1 MNRFMKYAAAAL
13 AAATAVS
20 TLGGCEQLEQK
31 TPEDTVAV
39 TFGDTNIM
47 LDEVTYMIRSMEYTY
62 ESYFGSNICSND
74 MGDGS
79 GMTVGDYIKQMSLS
93 QLRQTLV
100 LNEYAEQNGIEL
112 SDAQKA
118 KVDDAIEKLKEEG
131 EDYLNAVGATD
142 ELIEKTYTENAI
154 ANLVYMDLV
163 ADVDTTVGDDEF
175 LRKKIAYVKLTPS
188 ELTETTAA
196 EEGTTVTETE
206 SGSEEEASSE
216 AGSSEE
222 TSEAGSEEASSE
234 NASDEAASSEVASD
248 EADSTEEASTE
259 KETET
264 STEVA
269 TETETETE
277 SASDTEVVTEVATEA
292 ESESES
298 NTESDTESDTEVSN
312 GSEESTEA
320 ETLSE
325 EEQERQDAMNDAAD
339 KILKEFE
346 DGSDAADFIS
356 DYQNDSHFT
365 ATNSEISISE
375 EGTAVYNAAAWA
387 LSTDECTIYN
397 SDDGSIY
404 IIRCLD
410 DNDEEAR
417 QSAIDSEI
425 ESRKTALFEEK
436 YSEIQDASSKFK
448 VDQDV
453 IDTIRFTTPVY
464 VAPTEEDTTE
474 ETTENA
480 SEEASSE
487 DASSEEASS
496 ESESESSS
504 EEVTEESAEKNT
516 ESESESEKEST
527 SEAETK

>member
-1 MNRFMKYAAAAL
+1 MNRIMKYAAAAL
-13 AAATAVS
+13 VAATAVS
-20 TLGGCEQLEQK
+20 TLGGCEQLEK
-31 TPEDTVAV
+31 KAPEDTVAV
-39 TFGDTNIM
+39 SFGDTNIM

-62 ESYFGSNICSND
+62 ESYFGSNICGND

-100 LNEYAEQNGIEL
+100 LNEYAKKNGIEL
-112 SDAQKA
+112 SDDQKA
-118 KVDDAIEKLKEEG
+118 KVDEAIEKLQTES
-131 EDYLNAVGATD
+131 EDYLEAVGATD

-196 EEGTTVTETE
+196 DEATTEVSSDEDSSEEASSIENTEAESESASKDVTTST
-206 SGSEEEASSE
+206 EEASSE
-216 AGSSEE
+216 KAS
-222 TSEAGSEEASSE
+222 TEAVSTEEASSE
-234 NASDEAASSEVASD
+234 NVSELSS
-248 EADSTEEASTE
+248 EASTE
-259 KETET
+259 D
-264 STEVA
+264 STEV
-269 TETETETE
+269 
-277 SASDTEVVTEVATEA
+277 
-292 ESESES
+292 
-298 NTESDTESDTEVSN
+298 
-312 GSEESTEA
+312 

-346 DGSDAADFIS
+346 EGNDAADFIS

-375 EGTAVYNAAAWA
+375 DGTAVYNAAAWA
-387 LSTDECTIYN
+387 LATDECTVYR

-425 ESRKTALFEEK
+425 ESRKTALFSEK
-436 YSEIQDASSKFK
+436 YAEIQEESSKFK
-448 VDQDV
+448 VDEDV

-464 VAPTEEDTTE
+464 VAPSEE
-474 ETTENA
+474 ETSESETNGEETSESETGGEKTSENET
-480 SEEASSE
+480 SEEESVKAENSSESDESEEAVSEASSE
-487 DASSEEASS
+487 
-496 ESESESSS
+496 
-504 EEVTEESAEKNT
+504 EESK
-516 ESESESEKEST
+516 
-527 SEAETK
+527 

>member
-1 MNRFMKYAAAAL
+1 MNRIMKYAAAAL

-20 TLGGCEQLEQK
+20 TLGGCEQLEK
-31 TPEDTVAV
+31 KAPEDTVAV
-39 TFGDTNIM
+39 SFGDTNIM

-62 ESYFGSNICSND
+62 ESYFGSNICGND

-100 LNEYAEQNGIEL
+100 LNEYAKKNGIEL
-112 SDAQKA
+112 SDDQKA
-118 KVDDAIEKLKEEG
+118 KVDEAIEKLQTES
-131 EDYLNAVGATD
+131 EDYLDAVGATD

-196 EEGTTVTETE
+196 NEATTEVSSDEDSSEEASSIENTEAESESASKDVTTST
-206 SGSEEEASSE
+206 EEASSE
-216 AGSSEE
+216 KAS
-222 TSEAGSEEASSE
+222 TEEASSE
-234 NASDEAASSEVASD
+234 NVSEFSS
-248 EADSTEEASTE
+248 EASTE
-259 KETET
+259 
-264 STEVA
+264 
-269 TETETETE
+269 
-277 SASDTEVVTEVATEA
+277 D
-292 ESESES
+292 
-298 NTESDTESDTEVSN
+298 
-312 GSEESTEA
+312 STEA

-346 DGSDAADFIS
+346 EGNDAADFIS

-375 EGTAVYNAAAWA
+375 DGTAVYNAAAWA
-387 LSTDECTIYN
+387 LATDECTVYR

-425 ESRKTALFEEK
+425 ESRKTALFSEK
-436 YSEIQDASSKFK
+436 YAEIQDDSSKFK
-448 VDQDV
+448 VDEDV

-464 VAPTEEDTTE
+464 VAPSEE
-474 ETTENA
+474 ET
-480 SEEASSE
+480 SESETGEKESTKEEKSSESDESEEAVSEASSE
-487 DASSEEASS
+487 
-496 ESESESSS
+496 
-504 EEVTEESAEKNT
+504 EESK
-516 ESESESEKEST
+516 
-527 SEAETK
+527 

>member
-1 MNRFMKYAAAAL
+1 MNRIMKYAAAAL

-20 TLGGCEQLEQK
+20 TLGGCEQLEK
-31 TPEDTVAV
+31 KAPEDTVAV
-39 TFGDTNIM
+39 SFGDTNIM
-47 LDEVTYMIRSMEYTY
+47 LDEITYMIRSMEYTY
-62 ESYFGSNICSND
+62 ESYFGSNICGND

-100 LNEYAEQNGIEL
+100 LNEYAKKNGIEL
-112 SDAQKA
+112 SDDQKA
-118 KVDDAIEKLKEEG
+118 KVDEAIEKLQTES
-131 EDYLNAVGATD
+131 EDYLEAVGATD

-196 EEGTTVTETE
+196 DEATTEVSSDEDSSEG
-206 SGSEEEASSE
+206 ASSIENTE
-216 AGSSEE
+216 AESESASKDVT
-222 TSEAGSEEASSE
+222 TSTEEASSE
-234 NASDEAASSEVASD
+234 NASTDAV
-248 EADSTEEASTE
+248 STEEASSE
-259 KETET
+259 NVSELSSEA
-264 STEVA
+264 STE
-269 TETETETE
+269 
-277 SASDTEVVTEVATEA
+277 D
-292 ESESES
+292 
-298 NTESDTESDTEVSN
+298 
-312 GSEESTEA
+312 STEA

-346 DGSDAADFIS
+346 EGNDAADFIS

-375 EGTAVYNAAAWA
+375 DGTAVYNAAAWA
-387 LSTDECTIYN
+387 LATDECTVYR

-425 ESRKTALFEEK
+425 ESRKTALFSEK
-436 YSEIQDASSKFK
+436 YAEIQDDSSKFK
-448 VDQDV
+448 VDEDV

-464 VAPTEEDTTE
+464 VAPSEE
-474 ETTENA
+474 ET
-480 SEEASSE
+480 SESETSGEETSESETGEEESTKEEKSSESDESEEAVSEASSE
-487 DASSEEASS
+487 
-496 ESESESSS
+496 
-504 EEVTEESAEKNT
+504 EESK
-516 ESESESEKEST
+516 
-527 SEAETK
+527 

>member
-1 MNRFMKYAAAAL
+1 MNRIMKYAAAAL

-20 TLGGCEQLEQK
+20 TLGGCEQLEK
-31 TPEDTVAV
+31 KAPEDTVAV
-39 TFGDTNIM
+39 SFGDTNIM

-62 ESYFGSNICSND
+62 ESYFGSNICGND

-100 LNEYAEQNGIEL
+100 LNEYAKKNGIEL
-112 SDAQKA
+112 SDDQKA
-118 KVDDAIEKLKEEG
+118 KVDEAIEKLQTES
-131 EDYLNAVGATD
+131 EDYLDAVGATD

-175 LRKKIAYVKLTPS
+175 LRKKFAYVKLTPS

-196 EEGTTVTETE
+196 NEATTEVSSDEDSSEEASSIENTEAESESASKDVTTST
-206 SGSEEEASSE
+206 EEASSE
-216 AGSSEE
+216 KAS
-222 TSEAGSEEASSE
+222 TEAVSTEEASSE
-234 NASDEAASSEVASD
+234 NVSELSS
-248 EADSTEEASTE
+248 EASTE
-259 KETET
+259 D
-264 STEVA
+264 STEV
-269 TETETETE
+269 
-277 SASDTEVVTEVATEA
+277 
-292 ESESES
+292 
-298 NTESDTESDTEVSN
+298 
-312 GSEESTEA
+312 

-346 DGSDAADFIS
+346 EGNDAADFIS

-375 EGTAVYNAAAWA
+375 DGTAVYNASAWA
-387 LSTDECTIYN
+387 LATDECTVYR

-425 ESRKTALFEEK
+425 ESRKTALFSEK
-436 YSEIQDASSKFK
+436 YAEIQDDSSKFK
-448 VDQDV
+448 VDEDV

-464 VAPTEEDTTE
+464 VAPSEE
-474 ETTENA
+474 ET
-480 SEEASSE
+480 SESETSGEETSESETGEKESTKEEKSSESDESEEVVSEASSE
-487 DASSEEASS
+487 
-496 ESESESSS
+496 
-504 EEVTEESAEKNT
+504 EESK
-516 ESESESEKEST
+516 
-527 SEAETK
+527 

>member
-1 MNRFMKYAAAAL
+1 MNRIMKYAAAAL
-13 AAATAVS
+13 VAATAVS
-20 TLGGCEQLEQK
+20 TLGGCEQLEK
-31 TPEDTVAV
+31 KAPEDTVAV
-39 TFGDTNIM
+39 SFGDTNIM

-62 ESYFGSNICSND
+62 ESYFGSNICGND

-100 LNEYAEQNGIEL
+100 LNEYAKKNGIEL
-112 SDAQKA
+112 SDDQKA
-118 KVDDAIEKLKEEG
+118 KVDEAIEKLQTES
-131 EDYLNAVGATD
+131 EDYLDAVGATD

-196 EEGTTVTETE
+196 EEATTEVSSDEDSSEEASSIENTEVESESVSKDVTT
-206 SGSEEEASSE
+206 STEEASSE
-216 AGSSEE
+216 KAS
-222 TSEAGSEEASSE
+222 TEEASSE
-234 NASDEAASSEVASD
+234 NVSELSS
-248 EADSTEEASTE
+248 EASTE
-259 KETET
+259 
-264 STEVA
+264 
-269 TETETETE
+269 
-277 SASDTEVVTEVATEA
+277 D
-292 ESESES
+292 
-298 NTESDTESDTEVSN
+298 
-312 GSEESTEA
+312 STEA

-346 DGSDAADFIS
+346 EGNDAADFIS

-375 EGTAVYNAAAWA
+375 DGTAVYNAAAWA
-387 LSTDECTIYN
+387 LATDECTVYR

-425 ESRKTALFEEK
+425 ESRKTALFSEK
-436 YSEIQDASSKFK
+436 YAEIQDDSSKFK
-448 VDQDV
+448 VDEDV

-464 VAPTEEDTTE
+464 VAPSEE
-474 ETTENA
+474 ET
-480 SEEASSE
+480 SESETSGEETSESETGEKESTKEEKSSESDESEEVVSEASSE
-487 DASSEEASS
+487 
-496 ESESESSS
+496 
-504 EEVTEESAEKNT
+504 EESK
-516 ESESESEKEST
+516 
-527 SEAETK
+527 

>member
-1 MNRFMKYAAAAL
+1 MNRIMKYAAAAL
-13 AAATAVS
+13 VAATAVS
-20 TLGGCEQLEQK
+20 TLGGCEQLEK
-31 TPEDTVAV
+31 KAPEDTVAV
-39 TFGDTNIM
+39 SFGDTNIM

-62 ESYFGSNICSND
+62 ESYFGSNICGND

-100 LNEYAEQNGIEL
+100 LNEYAKKNGIEL
-112 SDAQKA
+112 SDDQKA
-118 KVDDAIEKLKEEG
+118 KVDEAIEKLQTES
-131 EDYLNAVGATD
+131 EDYLDAVGATD

-196 EEGTTVTETE
+196 DEATTEVSSDEDSSEEASSIENTEAESESASKDVTTST
-206 SGSEEEASSE
+206 EEASSE
-216 AGSSEE
+216 KAS
-222 TSEAGSEEASSE
+222 TEAVSTEEASSE
-234 NASDEAASSEVASD
+234 NVSELSS
-248 EADSTEEASTE
+248 EASTE
-259 KETET
+259 
-264 STEVA
+264 
-269 TETETETE
+269 
-277 SASDTEVVTEVATEA
+277 D
-292 ESESES
+292 
-298 NTESDTESDTEVSN
+298 
-312 GSEESTEA
+312 STEA

-325 EEQERQDAMNDAAD
+325 EEQERQDAMNDVAD

-346 DGSDAADFIS
+346 EGNDAADFIS

-375 EGTAVYNAAAWA
+375 DGTAVYNAAAWA
-387 LSTDECTIYN
+387 LSTDECTVYK

-425 ESRKTALFEEK
+425 ESRKTALFSEK
-436 YSEIQDASSKFK
+436 YAEIQEESSKFK
-448 VDQDV
+448 VDEDV

-464 VAPTEEDTTE
+464 VAPSEE
-474 ETTENA
+474 ET
-480 SEEASSE
+480 SESETGEKESTKEEKSSESDESEEAVSEASSE
-487 DASSEEASS
+487 
-496 ESESESSS
+496 
-504 EEVTEESAEKNT
+504 EESK
-516 ESESESEKEST
+516 
-527 SEAETK
+527 

>member
-1 MNRFMKYAAAAL
+1 MNRIMKYAAAAL

-20 TLGGCEQLEQK
+20 TLGGCEQLEK
-31 TPEDTVAV
+31 KAPEDTVAV
-39 TFGDTNIM
+39 SFGDTNIM

-62 ESYFGSNICSND
+62 ESYFGSNICGND

-100 LNEYAEQNGIEL
+100 LNEYAKKNGIEL
-112 SDAQKA
+112 SDDQKA
-118 KVDDAIEKLKEEG
+118 KVDEAIEKLQTES
-131 EDYLNAVGATD
+131 EDYLEAVGATD

-196 EEGTTVTETE
+196 DEATTEVSSDED
-206 SGSEEEASSE
+206 SSEEASSIENTE
-216 AGSSEE
+216 AESESASKDVT
-222 TSEAGSEEASSE
+222 TSTEEASSE
-234 NASDEAASSEVASD
+234 NASTDAAST
-248 EADSTEEASTE
+248 EAVSTEEASSENVSELSSEASTE
-259 KETET
+259 D
-264 STEVA
+264 STEV
-269 TETETETE
+269 
-277 SASDTEVVTEVATEA
+277 
-292 ESESES
+292 
-298 NTESDTESDTEVSN
+298 
-312 GSEESTEA
+312 

-346 DGSDAADFIS
+346 EGNDAADFIS

-375 EGTAVYNAAAWA
+375 DGTAVYNAAAWA
-387 LSTDECTIYN
+387 LATDECTVYR

-425 ESRKTALFEEK
+425 ESRKTALFSEK
-436 YSEIQDASSKFK
+436 YAEIQDDSSKFK
-448 VDQDV
+448 VDEDV

-464 VAPTEEDTTE
+464 VAPSEE
-474 ETTENA
+474 ETSESETGGEKTSENET
-480 SEEASSE
+480 SEEESVKAENSSESDESEEAVSEASSE
-487 DASSEEASS
+487 
-496 ESESESSS
+496 
-504 EEVTEESAEKNT
+504 EESK
-516 ESESESEKEST
+516 
-527 SEAETK
+527 

>member
-1 MNRFMKYAAAAL
+1 MNRIMKYAAAAL

-20 TLGGCEQLEQK
+20 TLGGCEQLENK
-31 TPEDTVAV
+31 APEDTVAV
-39 TFGDTNIM
+39 SFGDTNIM

-79 GMTVGDYIKQMSLS
+79 GTTVGDYIKQMSLS

-100 LNEYAEQNGIEL
+100 LNEYAKKNGIEL
-112 SDAQKA
+112 SDDQKA
-118 KVDDAIEKLKEEG
+118 KVDEAIEKLQTEA
-131 EDYLNAVGATD
+131 EDYLDAVGATD

-196 EEGTTVTETE
+196 AEATTEASSDEGSSEESSSVENTETE
-206 SGSEEEASSE
+206 SISKDDETSTEEASSE
-216 AGSSEE
+216 KAS
-222 TSEAGSEEASSE
+222 TEEASSE
-234 NASDEAASSEVASD
+234 KTSELSS
-248 EADSTEEASTE
+248 
-259 KETET
+259 
-264 STEVA
+264 
-269 TETETETE
+269 
-277 SASDTEVVTEVATEA
+277 
-292 ESESES
+292 
-298 NTESDTESDTEVSN
+298 ESDTEASN
-312 GSEESTEA
+312 ES

-346 DGSDAADFIS
+346 EGNDAADFIS

-375 EGTAVYNAAAWA
+375 DGTAVYNAAAWA
-387 LSTDECTIYN
+387 LATDECTVYR

-425 ESRKTALFEEK
+425 ESRKTALFSEK
-436 YSEIQDASSKFK
+436 YAEIQDDSSKFK
-448 VDQDV
+448 VDEDV

-464 VAPTEEDTTE
+464 VAPSEE
-474 ETTENA
+474 ETSESETNGEETSESETGGEKTSENET
-480 SEEASSE
+480 SEEESVKAENSSESDESEEAVSEASSE
-487 DASSEEASS
+487 
-496 ESESESSS
+496 
-504 EEVTEESAEKNT
+504 EESK
-516 ESESESEKEST
+516 
-527 SEAETK
+527 

>member
-1 MNRFMKYAAAAL
+1 MNRIMKYAAAAL
-13 AAATAVS
+13 VAATAVS
-20 TLGGCEQLEQK
+20 TLGGCEQLEK
-31 TPEDTVAV
+31 KAPEDTVAV
-39 TFGDTNIM
+39 SFGDTNIM

-62 ESYFGSNICSND
+62 ESYFGSNICGND

-100 LNEYAEQNGIEL
+100 LNEYAKKNGIEL
-112 SDAQKA
+112 SDDQKA
-118 KVDDAIEKLKEEG
+118 KVDEAIEKLQTES
-131 EDYLNAVGATD
+131 EDYLDAVGATD

-196 EEGTTVTETE
+196 EEATTEV
-206 SGSEEEASSE
+206 SSDE
-216 AGSSEE
+216 DS
-222 TSEAGSEEASSE
+222 SEEASSIE
-234 NASDEAASSEVASD
+234 N
-248 EADSTEEASTE
+248 
-259 KETET
+259 
-264 STEVA
+264 
-269 TETETETE
+269 
-277 SASDTEVVTEVATEA
+277 TEA

-298 NTESDTESDTEVSN
+298 VSN
-312 GSEESTEA
+312 DVTTSTEEASSEKASTEA
-320 ETLSE
+320 VSTEAVSTEEASSENVSKLSSEASTEDSTEVETLSE

-346 DGSDAADFIS
+346 EGNDAADFIS

-375 EGTAVYNAAAWA
+375 DGTAVYNAAAWA
-387 LSTDECTIYN
+387 LATDECTVYR

-425 ESRKTALFEEK
+425 ESRKTALFSEK
-436 YSEIQDASSKFK
+436 YAEIQDDSSKFK
-448 VDQDV
+448 VDEDV

-464 VAPTEEDTTE
+464 VAPSEE
-474 ETTENA
+474 ETSESETSGEETSESETGEEESTKEEKSSESDE
-480 SEEASSE
+480 SEEAVSE
-487 DASSEEASS
+487 ASSEEAS
-496 ESESESSS
+496 
-504 EEVTEESAEKNT
+504 K
-516 ESESESEKEST
+516 
-527 SEAETK
+527 

>member
-1 MNRFMKYAAAAL
+1 MNRIMKYAAAAF

-20 TLGGCEQLEQK
+20 TLGGCEQLEK
-31 TPEDTVAV
+31 KAPEDTVAV
-39 TFGDTNIM
+39 SFGDTNIM

-62 ESYFGSNICSND
+62 ESYFGSNICGND

-100 LNEYAEQNGIEL
+100 LNEYAKKNGIEL
-112 SDAQKA
+112 SDDQKA
-118 KVDDAIEKLKEEG
+118 KVDEAIEKLQTES
-131 EDYLNAVGATD
+131 EDYLEAVGATD

-196 EEGTTVTETE
+196 DGATTEVSSDED
-206 SGSEEEASSE
+206 SSEEASSIENTE
-216 AGSSEE
+216 AESESASKDVT
-222 TSEAGSEEASSE
+222 TSTEEASSE
-234 NASDEAASSEVASD
+234 NASTDAAST
-248 EADSTEEASTE
+248 EAVSTEEASSE
-259 KETET
+259 NVSELSSEA
-264 STEVA
+264 STE
-269 TETETETE
+269 
-277 SASDTEVVTEVATEA
+277 D
-292 ESESES
+292 
-298 NTESDTESDTEVSN
+298 
-312 GSEESTEA
+312 STEA

-346 DGSDAADFIS
+346 EGNDAADFIS

-375 EGTAVYNAAAWA
+375 DGTAVYNAAAWA
-387 LSTDECTIYN
+387 LSTDECTVYK

-425 ESRKTALFEEK
+425 ESRKTALFSEK
-436 YSEIQDASSKFK
+436 YAEIQEESSKFK
-448 VDQDV
+448 VDEDV

-464 VAPTEEDTTE
+464 VAPSEE
-474 ETTENA
+474 ETSESETNGEETSESETGGEKTSENET
-480 SEEASSE
+480 SEEESVKAENSSESDESEEAVSEASSE
-487 DASSEEASS
+487 
-496 ESESESSS
+496 
-504 EEVTEESAEKNT
+504 EESK
-516 ESESESEKEST
+516 
-527 SEAETK
+527 

>member
-1 MNRFMKYAAAAL
+1 MNRIMKYAAAAF

-20 TLGGCEQLEQK
+20 TLGGCEQLEK
-31 TPEDTVAV
+31 KAPEDTVAV
-39 TFGDTNIM
+39 SFGDTNIM
-47 LDEVTYMIRSMEYTY
+47 LDEITYMIRSMEYTY
-62 ESYFGSNICSND
+62 ESYFGSNICGND

-100 LNEYAEQNGIEL
+100 LNEYAKKNGIEL
-112 SDAQKA
+112 SDDQKA
-118 KVDDAIEKLKEEG
+118 KVDEAIEKLQTES
-131 EDYLNAVGATD
+131 EDYLEAVGATD

-196 EEGTTVTETE
+196 DGATTEV
-206 SGSEEEASSE
+206 SSDE
-216 AGSSEE
+216 DS
-222 TSEAGSEEASSE
+222 SEEASSIE
-234 NASDEAASSEVASD
+234 N
-248 EADSTEEASTE
+248 
-259 KETET
+259 
-264 STEVA
+264 
-269 TETETETE
+269 
-277 SASDTEVVTEVATEA
+277 TEA
-292 ESESES
+292 ESESAS
-298 NTESDTESDTEVSN
+298 KDVTTSTEEAS
-312 GSEESTEA
+312 SEKASTEA

-346 DGSDAADFIS
+346 EGNDAADFIS

-375 EGTAVYNAAAWA
+375 DGTAVYNAAAWA
-387 LSTDECTIYN
+387 LATDECTVYR

-425 ESRKTALFEEK
+425 ESRKTALFSEK
-436 YSEIQDASSKFK
+436 YAEIQDDSSKFK
-448 VDQDV
+448 VDEDV

-464 VAPTEEDTTE
+464 VAPSEE
-474 ETTENA
+474 ET
-480 SEEASSE
+480 SESETSGEETSESETGEKESTKEEKSSESDESEEAVSEASSE
-487 DASSEEASS
+487 
-496 ESESESSS
+496 
-504 EEVTEESAEKNT
+504 EESK
-516 ESESESEKEST
+516 
-527 SEAETK
+527 

>member
-1 MNRFMKYAAAAL
+1 MNRIMKYAAAAL
-13 AAATAVS
+13 VAATAVS
-20 TLGGCEQLEQK
+20 TLGGCEQLEK
-31 TPEDTVAV
+31 KAPEDTVAV
-39 TFGDTNIM
+39 SFGDTNIM

-62 ESYFGSNICSND
+62 ESYFGSNICGND

-100 LNEYAEQNGIEL
+100 LNEYAKKNGIEL
-112 SDAQKA
+112 SDDQKA
-118 KVDDAIEKLKEEG
+118 KVDEAIEKLQTES
-131 EDYLNAVGATD
+131 EDYLDAVGATD

-196 EEGTTVTETE
+196 DEATTEVSSDEDSSEEASSIENTEAESESASKDVTTST
-206 SGSEEEASSE
+206 EEASSE
-216 AGSSEE
+216 KAS
-222 TSEAGSEEASSE
+222 TEAVSTEEASSE
-234 NASDEAASSEVASD
+234 NVSELSS
-248 EADSTEEASTE
+248 EASTE
-259 KETET
+259 
-264 STEVA
+264 
-269 TETETETE
+269 
-277 SASDTEVVTEVATEA
+277 D
-292 ESESES
+292 
-298 NTESDTESDTEVSN
+298 
-312 GSEESTEA
+312 STEA

-346 DGSDAADFIS
+346 EGNDAADFIS

-375 EGTAVYNAAAWA
+375 DGTAVYNAAAWA
-387 LSTDECTIYN
+387 LSTDECTVYK

-425 ESRKTALFEEK
+425 ESRKTALFSEK
-436 YSEIQDASSKFK
+436 YAEIQDDSSKFK
-448 VDQDV
+448 VDEDV

-464 VAPTEEDTTE
+464 VAPSEE
-474 ETTENA
+474 ET
-480 SEEASSE
+480 SESETSGEETSESETGEKESTKEEKSSESDESEEVVSEASSE
-487 DASSEEASS
+487 
-496 ESESESSS
+496 
-504 EEVTEESAEKNT
+504 EESK
-516 ESESESEKEST
+516 
-527 SEAETK
+527 

>member
-1 MNRFMKYAAAAL
+1 MNRIMKYAAAAL

-20 TLGGCEQLEQK
+20 TLGGCEQLEK
-31 TPEDTVAV
+31 KAPEDTVAV
-39 TFGDTNIM
+39 SFGDTNIM

-62 ESYFGSNICSND
+62 ESYFGSNICGND

-100 LNEYAEQNGIEL
+100 LNEYAKKNGIEL
-112 SDAQKA
+112 SDDQKA
-118 KVDDAIEKLKEEG
+118 KVDEAIEKLQTES
-131 EDYLNAVGATD
+131 EDYLEAVGATD

-196 EEGTTVTETE
+196 DEATTEVSSDEDSSEEASSIENTETE
-206 SGSEEEASSE
+206 SESVSKDVTTSTEEASSE
-216 AGSSEE
+216 KAS
-222 TSEAGSEEASSE
+222 TEAVSTEEASSE
-234 NASDEAASSEVASD
+234 NVSELSS
-248 EADSTEEASTE
+248 EASTE
-259 KETET
+259 
-264 STEVA
+264 
-269 TETETETE
+269 
-277 SASDTEVVTEVATEA
+277 D
-292 ESESES
+292 
-298 NTESDTESDTEVSN
+298 
-312 GSEESTEA
+312 STEA

-346 DGSDAADFIS
+346 EGNDAADFIS

-375 EGTAVYNAAAWA
+375 DGTAVYNASAWA
-387 LSTDECTIYN
+387 LATDECTVYR

-425 ESRKTALFEEK
+425 ESRKTALFSEK
-436 YSEIQDASSKFK
+436 YAEIQDDSSKFK
-448 VDQDV
+448 VDEDV

-464 VAPTEEDTTE
+464 VAPSEE
-474 ETTENA
+474 ET
-480 SEEASSE
+480 SESQTSGEETSESETGEEESTKEEKSSESDESEEAVSEASSE
-487 DASSEEASS
+487 
-496 ESESESSS
+496 
-504 EEVTEESAEKNT
+504 EESK
-516 ESESESEKEST
+516 
-527 SEAETK
+527 

>member
-1 MNRFMKYAAAAL
+1 MNRIMKYAAAAL

-20 TLGGCEQLEQK
+20 TLGGCEQLEK
-31 TPEDTVAV
+31 KAPEDTVAV
-39 TFGDTNIM
+39 SFGDTNIM

-62 ESYFGSNICSND
+62 ESYFGSNICGND

-100 LNEYAEQNGIEL
+100 LNEYAKKNGIEL
-112 SDAQKA
+112 SDDQKA
-118 KVDDAIEKLKEEG
+118 KVDEAIEKLQTES
-131 EDYLNAVGATD
+131 EDYLEAVGATD

-196 EEGTTVTETE
+196 DEATTEVSSDEDSSEEASSIENTETE
-206 SGSEEEASSE
+206 SESVFKDVTTSTEEASSE
-216 AGSSEE
+216 KAS
-222 TSEAGSEEASSE
+222 TEAVSTEEASSE
-234 NASDEAASSEVASD
+234 NVSELSS
-248 EADSTEEASTE
+248 EASTE
-259 KETET
+259 D
-264 STEVA
+264 STEV
-269 TETETETE
+269 
-277 SASDTEVVTEVATEA
+277 
-292 ESESES
+292 
-298 NTESDTESDTEVSN
+298 
-312 GSEESTEA
+312 

-346 DGSDAADFIS
+346 EGNDAADFIS

-375 EGTAVYNAAAWA
+375 DGTAVYNAAAWA
-387 LSTDECTIYN
+387 LATDECTVYR

-425 ESRKTALFEEK
+425 ESRKTALFSEK
-436 YSEIQDASSKFK
+436 YAEIQDDSSKFK
-448 VDQDV
+448 VDEDV

-464 VAPTEEDTTE
+464 VAPSEE
-474 ETTENA
+474 ET
-480 SEEASSE
+480 SESETSGEETSESETGEEESTKEEKSSESDESEEAVSEASSE
-487 DASSEEASS
+487 
-496 ESESESSS
+496 
-504 EEVTEESAEKNT
+504 EESK
-516 ESESESEKEST
+516 
-527 SEAETK
+527 

>member
-1 MNRFMKYAAAAL
+1 MNRIMKYAAAAL

-20 TLGGCEQLEQK
+20 TLGGCEQLEK
-31 TPEDTVAV
+31 KAPEDTVAV
-39 TFGDTNIM
+39 SFGDTNIM

-100 LNEYAEQNGIEL
+100 LNEYAKKNGIEL
-112 SDAQKA
+112 SDDQKA
-118 KVDDAIEKLKEEG
+118 KVDEAIEKLQTET
-131 EDYLNAVGATD
+131 EDYLDAVGATD

-196 EEGTTVTETE
+196 AEATTEASSDEGSSEEASSVENTETE
-206 SGSEEEASSE
+206 SISKDDETSTEEVSSEKASTEEASSE
-216 AGSSEE
+216 KASELSSE
-222 TSEAGSEEASSE
+222 AF
-234 NASDEAASSEVASD
+234 
-248 EADSTEEASTE
+248 TE
-259 KETET
+259 
-264 STEVA
+264 
-269 TETETETE
+269 
-277 SASDTEVVTEVATEA
+277 D
-292 ESESES
+292 
-298 NTESDTESDTEVSN
+298 
-312 GSEESTEA
+312 STEA

-346 DGSDAADFIS
+346 EGNDAADFIS

-375 EGTAVYNAAAWA
+375 DGTAVYNAAAWA
-387 LSTDECTIYN
+387 LATDECTVYK

-425 ESRKTALFEEK
+425 ESRKTALFSEK
-436 YSEIQDASSKFK
+436 YAEIQDESSKFK
-448 VDQDV
+448 VDEDV

-464 VAPTEEDTTE
+464 VAPSEE
-474 ETTENA
+474 ETSEGETGKEETSENET
-480 SEEASSE
+480 SEEESSKAEKSSESDESEEAVSEASSE
-487 DASSEEASS
+487 
-496 ESESESSS
+496 
-504 EEVTEESAEKNT
+504 EESK
-516 ESESESEKEST
+516 
-527 SEAETK
+527 

>member
-1 MNRFMKYAAAAL
+1 MNRIMKYAAAAL

-20 TLGGCEQLEQK
+20 TLGGCEQLEK
-31 TPEDTVAV
+31 KAPEDTVAV
-39 TFGDTNIM
+39 SFGDTNIM

-62 ESYFGSNICSND
+62 ESYFGSNICGND

-100 LNEYAEQNGIEL
+100 LNEYAKKNGIEL
-112 SDAQKA
+112 SDDQKA
-118 KVDDAIEKLKEEG
+118 KVDEAIEKLQTES
-131 EDYLNAVGATD
+131 EDYLEAVGATD

-196 EEGTTVTETE
+196 DEATTEVSSDED
-206 SGSEEEASSE
+206 SSEEASSIENTE
-216 AGSSEE
+216 AESESASKDVT
-222 TSEAGSEEASSE
+222 TSTEEASSE
-234 NASDEAASSEVASD
+234 NASTDAASSENVS
-248 EADSTEEASTE
+248 ELSSEASTE
-259 KETET
+259 D
-264 STEVA
+264 STEV
-269 TETETETE
+269 
-277 SASDTEVVTEVATEA
+277 
-292 ESESES
+292 
-298 NTESDTESDTEVSN
+298 
-312 GSEESTEA
+312 

-346 DGSDAADFIS
+346 EGNDAADFIS

-375 EGTAVYNAAAWA
+375 DGTAVYNAAAWA
-387 LSTDECTIYN
+387 LATDECTVYR

-425 ESRKTALFEEK
+425 ESRKTALFSEK
-436 YSEIQDASSKFK
+436 YAEIQDGSSKFK
-448 VDQDV
+448 VDEDV

-464 VAPTEEDTTE
+464 VAPSEE
-474 ETTENA
+474 ET
-480 SEEASSE
+480 SESETSGEETSESETGEEESTKEEKSSESDESEEAVSEASSE
-487 DASSEEASS
+487 
-496 ESESESSS
+496 
-504 EEVTEESAEKNT
+504 EESK
-516 ESESESEKEST
+516 
-527 SEAETK
+527 

>member
-1 MNRFMKYAAAAL
+1 MNRIMKYAAAAL
-13 AAATAVS
+13 VAATAVS
-20 TLGGCEQLEQK
+20 TLGGCEQLEK
-31 TPEDTVAV
+31 KAPEDTVAV
-39 TFGDTNIM
+39 SFGDTNIM
-47 LDEVTYMIRSMEYTY
+47 LDEVTYMIRFMEYTY
-62 ESYFGSNICSND
+62 ESYFGSNICGND

-100 LNEYAEQNGIEL
+100 LNEYAKKNGIEL
-112 SDAQKA
+112 SDDQKA
-118 KVDDAIEKLKEEG
+118 KVDEAIEKLQTES
-131 EDYLNAVGATD
+131 EDYLDAVGATD

-196 EEGTTVTETE
+196 NEATTEVSSDEDSSEEASSIENTEAESESASKDVTTST
-206 SGSEEEASSE
+206 EEASSE
-216 AGSSEE
+216 KAS
-222 TSEAGSEEASSE
+222 TEAVSTEEASSE
-234 NASDEAASSEVASD
+234 NVSELSS
-248 EADSTEEASTE
+248 EASTE
-259 KETET
+259 D
-264 STEVA
+264 STEV
-269 TETETETE
+269 
-277 SASDTEVVTEVATEA
+277 
-292 ESESES
+292 
-298 NTESDTESDTEVSN
+298 
-312 GSEESTEA
+312 

-346 DGSDAADFIS
+346 EGNDAADFIS

-375 EGTAVYNAAAWA
+375 DGTAVYNAAAWA
-387 LSTDECTIYN
+387 LATDECTVYK

-425 ESRKTALFEEK
+425 ESRKTALFSEK
-436 YSEIQDASSKFK
+436 YAEIQEESSKFK
-448 VDQDV
+448 VDEDV

-464 VAPTEEDTTE
+464 VAPSEE
-474 ETTENA
+474 ETSESETNGEETSESETGGEKTSENET
-480 SEEASSE
+480 SEEESVKAENSSESDESEEAVSEASSE
-487 DASSEEASS
+487 
-496 ESESESSS
+496 
-504 EEVTEESAEKNT
+504 EESK
-516 ESESESEKEST
+516 
-527 SEAETK
+527 

>member
-1 MNRFMKYAAAAL
+1 MNRIMKYAAAAL

-20 TLGGCEQLEQK
+20 TLGGCEQLEK
-31 TPEDTVAV
+31 KAPEDTVAV
-39 TFGDTNIM
+39 SFGDTNIM

-62 ESYFGSNICSND
+62 ESYFGSNICGND

-100 LNEYAEQNGIEL
+100 LNEYAKKNGIEL
-112 SDAQKA
+112 SDDQKA
-118 KVDDAIEKLKEEG
+118 KVDEAIEKLQTES
-131 EDYLNAVGATD
+131 EDYLEAVGATD

-196 EEGTTVTETE
+196 DEATTEVSSDEDSSEEASSIENTEAESESASKDVTTST
-206 SGSEEEASSE
+206 EEASSE
-216 AGSSEE
+216 KAS
-222 TSEAGSEEASSE
+222 TEAVSTEEASSE
-234 NASDEAASSEVASD
+234 NVSELSS
-248 EADSTEEASTE
+248 EASTE
-259 KETET
+259 D
-264 STEVA
+264 STEV
-269 TETETETE
+269 
-277 SASDTEVVTEVATEA
+277 
-292 ESESES
+292 
-298 NTESDTESDTEVSN
+298 
-312 GSEESTEA
+312 

-346 DGSDAADFIS
+346 EGNDAADFIS

-375 EGTAVYNAAAWA
+375 DGTAVYNAAAWA
-387 LSTDECTIYN
+387 LATDECTVYR

-425 ESRKTALFEEK
+425 ESRKTALFSEK
-436 YSEIQDASSKFK
+436 YAEIQDDSSKFN
-448 VDQDV
+448 VDEDV

-464 VAPTEEDTTE
+464 VAPSEE
-474 ETTENA
+474 ETSESETSGEETSESETGEEESTKEEKSSESDE
-480 SEEASSE
+480 SEEAS
-487 DASSEEASS
+487 
-496 ESESESSS
+496 
-504 EEVTEESAEKNT
+504 K
-516 ESESESEKEST
+516 
-527 SEAETK
+527 

>member
-1 MNRFMKYAAAAL
+1 MNRIMKYVAAAL

-20 TLGGCEQLEQK
+20 TLGGCEQLEK
-31 TPEDTVAV
+31 KAPEDTVAV
-39 TFGDTNIM
+39 SFGDTNIM
-47 LDEVTYMIRSMEYTY
+47 LDEITYMIRSMEYTY
-62 ESYFGSNICSND
+62 ESYFGSNICGND

-100 LNEYAEQNGIEL
+100 LNEYAKKNGIEL
-112 SDAQKA
+112 SDDQKA
-118 KVDDAIEKLKEEG
+118 KVDEAIEKLQTES
-131 EDYLNAVGATD
+131 EDYLEAVGATD

-196 EEGTTVTETE
+196 DGTTTEVSSDEDSSEEASSIENTEAESESASKDVTT
-206 SGSEEEASSE
+206 STEEASSE
-216 AGSSEE
+216 KAS
-222 TSEAGSEEASSE
+222 TEAVSTEEASSE
-234 NASDEAASSEVASD
+234 NVSKLSS
-248 EADSTEEASTE
+248 EASTE
-259 KETET
+259 D
-264 STEVA
+264 STEV
-269 TETETETE
+269 
-277 SASDTEVVTEVATEA
+277 
-292 ESESES
+292 
-298 NTESDTESDTEVSN
+298 
-312 GSEESTEA
+312 

-346 DGSDAADFIS
+346 EGNDAADFIS

-375 EGTAVYNAAAWA
+375 DGTAVYNASAWA
-387 LSTDECTIYN
+387 LATDECTVYR

-425 ESRKTALFEEK
+425 ESRKTALFSEK
-436 YSEIQDASSKFK
+436 YAEIQDDSSKFK
-448 VDQDV
+448 VDEDV

-464 VAPTEEDTTE
+464 VAPSEE
-474 ETTENA
+474 ET
-480 SEEASSE
+480 SESETSGEETSESETGEKESTKEEKSSESDESEEVVSEASSE
-487 DASSEEASS
+487 
-496 ESESESSS
+496 
-504 EEVTEESAEKNT
+504 EESK
-516 ESESESEKEST
+516 
-527 SEAETK
+527 

>member
-1 MNRFMKYAAAAL
+1 MNRIMKYAAAAL

-20 TLGGCEQLEQK
+20 TLGGCEQLEK
-31 TPEDTVAV
+31 KAPEDTVAV
-39 TFGDTNIM
+39 SFGDTNIM

-62 ESYFGSNICSND
+62 ESYFGSNICGND

-100 LNEYAEQNGIEL
+100 LNEYAKKNGIEL
-112 SDAQKA
+112 SDDQKA
-118 KVDDAIEKLKEEG
+118 KVDEAIEKLQTES
-131 EDYLNAVGATD
+131 EDYLEAVGATD

-196 EEGTTVTETE
+196 DEATTEV
-206 SGSEEEASSE
+206 SSDE
-216 AGSSEE
+216 DS
-222 TSEAGSEEASSE
+222 SEEASSIE
-234 NASDEAASSEVASD
+234 N
-248 EADSTEEASTE
+248 
-259 KETET
+259 
-264 STEVA
+264 
-269 TETETETE
+269 
-277 SASDTEVVTEVATEA
+277 TEA
-292 ESESES
+292 ESESAS
-298 NTESDTESDTEVSN
+298 KDVTTSTEEASSEKASTEAVSTGEASSENVSKLSSEASTED
-312 GSEESTEA
+312 STEA

-325 EEQERQDAMNDAAD
+325 EEQERQDAMNDVAD

-346 DGSDAADFIS
+346 EGNDAADFIS

-375 EGTAVYNAAAWA
+375 DGTAVYNAAAWA
-387 LSTDECTIYN
+387 LATDECTVYR

-425 ESRKTALFEEK
+425 ESRKTALFSEK
-436 YSEIQDASSKFK
+436 YAEIQDDSSKFK
-448 VDQDV
+448 VDEDV

-464 VAPTEEDTTE
+464 VAPSEE
-474 ETTENA
+474 ET
-480 SEEASSE
+480 SESETSGEETSESETGEKESTKEEKSSESDESEEAVSEASSE
-487 DASSEEASS
+487 
-496 ESESESSS
+496 
-504 EEVTEESAEKNT
+504 EESK
-516 ESESESEKEST
+516 
-527 SEAETK
+527 

>member
-1 MNRFMKYAAAAL
+1 MNRIMKYAAAAL
-13 AAATAVS
+13 VAATAVS
-20 TLGGCEQLEQK
+20 TLGGCEQLEK
-31 TPEDTVAV
+31 KAPEDTVAV
-39 TFGDTNIM
+39 SFGDTNIM

-62 ESYFGSNICSND
+62 ESYFGSNICGND

-100 LNEYAEQNGIEL
+100 LNEYAKKNGIEL
-112 SDAQKA
+112 SDDQKA
-118 KVDDAIEKLKEEG
+118 KVDEAIEKLQTES
-131 EDYLNAVGATD
+131 EDYLDAVGATD

-196 EEGTTVTETE
+196 DEATTEVSSDEDSSEEASSIENTEAESESASKDVTTST
-206 SGSEEEASSE
+206 EEASSE
-216 AGSSEE
+216 KAS
-222 TSEAGSEEASSE
+222 TEAVSTEEASSE
-234 NASDEAASSEVASD
+234 NVSELSS
-248 EADSTEEASTE
+248 EASTE
-259 KETET
+259 
-264 STEVA
+264 
-269 TETETETE
+269 
-277 SASDTEVVTEVATEA
+277 D
-292 ESESES
+292 
-298 NTESDTESDTEVSN
+298 
-312 GSEESTEA
+312 STEA

-346 DGSDAADFIS
+346 EGNDAADFIS

-375 EGTAVYNAAAWA
+375 DGTAVYNAAAWA
-387 LSTDECTIYN
+387 LATDECTVYR

-425 ESRKTALFEEK
+425 ESRKTALFSEK
-436 YSEIQDASSKFK
+436 YAEIQDDSSKFK
-448 VDQDV
+448 VDEDV

-464 VAPTEEDTTE
+464 VAPSEE
-474 ETTENA
+474 ET
-480 SEEASSE
+480 SESETSGEETSESETGEKESTKEEKSSESDESEEVVSEASSE
-487 DASSEEASS
+487 
-496 ESESESSS
+496 
-504 EEVTEESAEKNT
+504 EESK
-516 ESESESEKEST
+516 
-527 SEAETK
+527 

>member
-1 MNRFMKYAAAAL
+1 MNRIMKYAAAAL

-20 TLGGCEQLEQK
+20 TLGGCEQLEK
-31 TPEDTVAV
+31 KAPEDTVAV
-39 TFGDTNIM
+39 SFGDTNIM

-62 ESYFGSNICSND
+62 ESYFGSNICGND

-100 LNEYAEQNGIEL
+100 LNEYAKKNGIEL
-112 SDAQKA
+112 SDDQKA
-118 KVDDAIEKLKEEG
+118 KVDEAIEKLQTES
-131 EDYLNAVGATD
+131 EDYLEAVGATD

-196 EEGTTVTETE
+196 DEATTEVSSDEDSSEEASSIENTEAESESASKDVTTST
-206 SGSEEEASSE
+206 EEASSE
-216 AGSSEE
+216 KAS
-222 TSEAGSEEASSE
+222 TEAVSTEEASSE
-234 NASDEAASSEVASD
+234 NVSKLSS
-248 EADSTEEASTE
+248 EASTE
-259 KETET
+259 D
-264 STEVA
+264 STEV
-269 TETETETE
+269 
-277 SASDTEVVTEVATEA
+277 
-292 ESESES
+292 
-298 NTESDTESDTEVSN
+298 
-312 GSEESTEA
+312 

-346 DGSDAADFIS
+346 EGNDAADFIS

-375 EGTAVYNAAAWA
+375 DGTAVYNAAAWA
-387 LSTDECTIYN
+387 LATDECTVYR

-425 ESRKTALFEEK
+425 ESRKTALFSEK
-436 YSEIQDASSKFK
+436 YAEIQDDSSKFK
-448 VDQDV
+448 VDEDV

-464 VAPTEEDTTE
+464 VAPSEE
-474 ETTENA
+474 ET
-480 SEEASSE
+480 SESETSGEETSESETGEKESTKEEKSSESDESEEVVSEASSE
-487 DASSEEASS
+487 
-496 ESESESSS
+496 
-504 EEVTEESAEKNT
+504 EESK
-516 ESESESEKEST
+516 
-527 SEAETK
+527 

>member
-1 MNRFMKYAAAAL
+1 MNRIMKYAAAAL

-20 TLGGCEQLEQK
+20 TLGGCEQLEK
-31 TPEDTVAV
+31 KAPEDTVAV
-39 TFGDTNIM
+39 SFGDTNIM
-47 LDEVTYMIRSMEYTY
+47 LDEITYMIRSMEYTY
-62 ESYFGSNICSND
+62 ESYFGSNICGND

-100 LNEYAEQNGIEL
+100 LNEYAKKNGIEL
-112 SDAQKA
+112 SDDQKA
-118 KVDDAIEKLKEEG
+118 KVDEAIEKLQTES
-131 EDYLNAVGATD
+131 EDYLEAVGATD

-196 EEGTTVTETE
+196 DEATTEV
-206 SGSEEEASSE
+206 SSDE
-216 AGSSEE
+216 DS
-222 TSEAGSEEASSE
+222 SEEASSIE
-234 NASDEAASSEVASD
+234 N
-248 EADSTEEASTE
+248 
-259 KETET
+259 
-264 STEVA
+264 
-269 TETETETE
+269 
-277 SASDTEVVTEVATEA
+277 TEA
-292 ESESES
+292 ESESVS
-298 NTESDTESDTEVSN
+298 KDVTTSTEEASSEKASTEAVSTGEASSENVSKLSSEASTED
-312 GSEESTEA
+312 STEA

-346 DGSDAADFIS
+346 EGNDAADFIS

-375 EGTAVYNAAAWA
+375 DGTAVYNAAAWA
-387 LSTDECTIYN
+387 LATDECTVYR

-425 ESRKTALFEEK
+425 ESRKTALFSEK
-436 YSEIQDASSKFK
+436 YAEIQDDSSKFK
-448 VDQDV
+448 VDEDV

-464 VAPTEEDTTE
+464 VAPSEE
-474 ETTENA
+474 ET
-480 SEEASSE
+480 SESETSGEETSESETGEEESTKEEKSSEFDESEEAVSEASSE
-487 DASSEEASS
+487 
-496 ESESESSS
+496 
-504 EEVTEESAEKNT
+504 EESK
-516 ESESESEKEST
+516 
-527 SEAETK
+527 

>member
-1 MNRFMKYAAAAL
+1 MNRIMKYAAAAL
-13 AAATAVS
+13 VAATAVS
-20 TLGGCEQLEQK
+20 TLGGCEQLEK
-31 TPEDTVAV
+31 KAPEDTVAV
-39 TFGDTNIM
+39 SFGDTNIM

-62 ESYFGSNICSND
+62 ESYFGSNICGND

-100 LNEYAEQNGIEL
+100 LNEYAKKNGIEL
-112 SDAQKA
+112 SDDQKA
-118 KVDDAIEKLKEEG
+118 KVDEAIEKLQTES
-131 EDYLNAVGATD
+131 EDYLEAVGATD

-196 EEGTTVTETE
+196 DEATTEV
-206 SGSEEEASSE
+206 SSDE
-216 AGSSEE
+216 DS
-222 TSEAGSEEASSE
+222 SEEASSIE
-234 NASDEAASSEVASD
+234 N
-248 EADSTEEASTE
+248 
-259 KETET
+259 
-264 STEVA
+264 
-269 TETETETE
+269 
-277 SASDTEVVTEVATEA
+277 TEA
-292 ESESES
+292 ESESAS
-298 NTESDTESDTEVSN
+298 KDVTTSTEEAS
-312 GSEESTEA
+312 SEKASTEA
-320 ETLSE
+320 VSTGEASSENVSKLSSEASTEDSTEVETLSE

-346 DGSDAADFIS
+346 EGNDAADFIS

-375 EGTAVYNAAAWA
+375 DGTAVYNAAAWA
-387 LSTDECTIYN
+387 LATDECTVYR

-425 ESRKTALFEEK
+425 ESRKTALFSEK
-436 YSEIQDASSKFK
+436 YAEIQDDSSKFK
-448 VDQDV
+448 VDEDV

-464 VAPTEEDTTE
+464 VAPSEE
-474 ETTENA
+474 ET
-480 SEEASSE
+480 SESETSGEETSESETGEEESTKEEKSSESDESEEAVSEASSE
-487 DASSEEASS
+487 
-496 ESESESSS
+496 
-504 EEVTEESAEKNT
+504 EESK
-516 ESESESEKEST
+516 
-527 SEAETK
+527 

>member
-1 MNRFMKYAAAAL
+1 MNRIMKYAAAAL
-13 AAATAVS
+13 VAATAVS
-20 TLGGCEQLEQK
+20 TLGGCEQLEK
-31 TPEDTVAV
+31 KAPEDTVAV
-39 TFGDTNIM
+39 SFGDTNIM
-47 LDEVTYMIRSMEYTY
+47 LDEITYMIRSMEYTY
-62 ESYFGSNICSND
+62 ESYFGSNICGND

-100 LNEYAEQNGIEL
+100 LNEYAKKNGIEL
-112 SDAQKA
+112 SDDQKA
-118 KVDDAIEKLKEEG
+118 KVDEAIEKLQTES
-131 EDYLNAVGATD
+131 EDYLEAVGATD

-196 EEGTTVTETE
+196 DEATTEVSSDEDSSEEASSIENTEAESESASKDVTTST
-206 SGSEEEASSE
+206 EEASSE
-216 AGSSEE
+216 KAS
-222 TSEAGSEEASSE
+222 TEAVSTEEASSE
-234 NASDEAASSEVASD
+234 NVSELSS
-248 EADSTEEASTE
+248 EASTE
-259 KETET
+259 D
-264 STEVA
+264 STEV
-269 TETETETE
+269 
-277 SASDTEVVTEVATEA
+277 
-292 ESESES
+292 
-298 NTESDTESDTEVSN
+298 
-312 GSEESTEA
+312 

-346 DGSDAADFIS
+346 EGNDAADFIS

-375 EGTAVYNAAAWA
+375 DGTAVYNAAAWA
-387 LSTDECTIYN
+387 LATDECTVYR

-425 ESRKTALFEEK
+425 ESRKTALFSEK
-436 YSEIQDASSKFK
+436 YAEIQDDSSKFK
-448 VDQDV
+448 VDEDV

-464 VAPTEEDTTE
+464 VAPSEE
-474 ETTENA
+474 ETSESETGEEESTKEEKSSESDE
-480 SEEASSE
+480 SEEAVSE
-487 DASSEEASS
+487 ASSEEAS
-496 ESESESSS
+496 
-504 EEVTEESAEKNT
+504 K
-516 ESESESEKEST
+516 
-527 SEAETK
+527 

>member
-1 MNRFMKYAAAAL
+1 MNRIMKYAAAAL

-20 TLGGCEQLEQK
+20 TLGGCEQLENK
-31 TPEDTVAV
+31 APEDTVAV
-39 TFGDTNIM
+39 SFGDTNIM

-100 LNEYAEQNGIEL
+100 LNEYAKKNGIEL
-112 SDAQKA
+112 SDDQKA
-118 KVDDAIEKLKEEG
+118 KVDEAIEKLQTEA
-131 EDYLNAVGATD
+131 EDYLDAVGATD

-196 EEGTTVTETE
+196 AEATTEASSDEGSSEESSSVENTETE
-206 SGSEEEASSE
+206 SISKDDETSTEEASSE
-216 AGSSEE
+216 KAS
-222 TSEAGSEEASSE
+222 TEAVSTEAVSTEEASSE
-234 NASDEAASSEVASD
+234 KASELSSESST
-248 EADSTEEASTE
+248 EDSTES
-259 KETET
+259 
-264 STEVA
+264 
-269 TETETETE
+269 
-277 SASDTEVVTEVATEA
+277 
-292 ESESES
+292 
-298 NTESDTESDTEVSN
+298 
-312 GSEESTEA
+312 

-346 DGSDAADFIS
+346 EGNDAADFIS

-375 EGTAVYNAAAWA
+375 DGTAVYNAAAWA
-387 LSTDECTIYN
+387 LATDECTVYK

-425 ESRKTALFEEK
+425 ESRKTALFSEK
-436 YSEIQDASSKFK
+436 YAEIQDESSKFK
-448 VDQDV
+448 VDEDV

-464 VAPTEEDTTE
+464 VAPSEE
-474 ETTENA
+474 ETSEGETGKEETSENET
-480 SEEASSE
+480 SEEESSKAEKSSESDESEEAVSEASSE
-487 DASSEEASS
+487 
-496 ESESESSS
+496 
-504 EEVTEESAEKNT
+504 EESK
-516 ESESESEKEST
+516 
-527 SEAETK
+527 

>member
-1 MNRFMKYAAAAL
+1 MNRIMKYAAAAL

-20 TLGGCEQLEQK
+20 TLGGCEQLEK
-31 TPEDTVAV
+31 KAPEDTVAV
-39 TFGDTNIM
+39 SFGDTNIM
-47 LDEVTYMIRSMEYTY
+47 LDEITYMIRSMEYTY
-62 ESYFGSNICSND
+62 ESYFGSNICGND

-100 LNEYAEQNGIEL
+100 LNEYAKKNGIEL
-112 SDAQKA
+112 SDDQKA
-118 KVDDAIEKLKEEG
+118 KVDEAIEKLQTES
-131 EDYLNAVGATD
+131 EDYLEAVGATD

-196 EEGTTVTETE
+196 EEATTEV
-206 SGSEEEASSE
+206 SSDE
-216 AGSSEE
+216 DS
-222 TSEAGSEEASSE
+222 SEEASSIE
-234 NASDEAASSEVASD
+234 N
-248 EADSTEEASTE
+248 
-259 KETET
+259 
-264 STEVA
+264 
-269 TETETETE
+269 
-277 SASDTEVVTEVATEA
+277 TEA

-298 NTESDTESDTEVSN
+298 VSNDVTTSTEEASSEKASTEEASSENVSELSSEASTEDSTEV
-312 GSEESTEA
+312 

-346 DGSDAADFIS
+346 EGNDAADFIS

-375 EGTAVYNAAAWA
+375 DGTAVYNAAAWA
-387 LSTDECTIYN
+387 LATDECTVYR

-425 ESRKTALFEEK
+425 ESRKTALFSEK
-436 YSEIQDASSKFK
+436 YAEIQDDSSKFK
-448 VDQDV
+448 VDEDV

-464 VAPTEEDTTE
+464 VAPSEE
-474 ETTENA
+474 ETSESETNGEETSESETGGEKTSENET
-480 SEEASSE
+480 SEEESVKAENSSESDESEEAVSEASSE
-487 DASSEEASS
+487 
-496 ESESESSS
+496 
-504 EEVTEESAEKNT
+504 EESK
-516 ESESESEKEST
+516 
-527 SEAETK
+527 

>member
-1 MNRFMKYAAAAL
+1 MNRIMKYAAAAL
-13 AAATAVS
+13 VAATAVS
-20 TLGGCEQLEQK
+20 TLGGCEQLEK
-31 TPEDTVAV
+31 KAPEDTVAV
-39 TFGDTNIM
+39 SFGDTNIM
-47 LDEVTYMIRSMEYTY
+47 LDEITYMIRSMEYTY
-62 ESYFGSNICSND
+62 ESYFGTNNCGND

-100 LNEYAEQNGIEL
+100 LNEYAKKNGIEL
-112 SDAQKA
+112 SDDQKA
-118 KVDDAIEKLKEEG
+118 KVDEAIEKLQTES
-131 EDYLNAVGATD
+131 EDYLEAVGATD

-196 EEGTTVTETE
+196 DEATTEV
-206 SGSEEEASSE
+206 SSDE
-216 AGSSEE
+216 DS
-222 TSEAGSEEASSE
+222 SEEASSIE
-234 NASDEAASSEVASD
+234 N
-248 EADSTEEASTE
+248 
-259 KETET
+259 
-264 STEVA
+264 
-269 TETETETE
+269 
-277 SASDTEVVTEVATEA
+277 TEA
-292 ESESES
+292 ESESVS
-298 NTESDTESDTEVSN
+298 KDVTTSTEEAS
-312 GSEESTEA
+312 SEKASTEA
-320 ETLSE
+320 VSTGEASSENVSKLSSEASTEDSTEVETLSE

-346 DGSDAADFIS
+346 EGNDAADFIS

-375 EGTAVYNAAAWA
+375 DGTAVYNAAAWA
-387 LSTDECTIYN
+387 LATDECTVYR

-425 ESRKTALFEEK
+425 ESRKTALFSEK
-436 YSEIQDASSKFK
+436 YAEIQDDSSKFK
-448 VDQDV
+448 VDEDV

-464 VAPTEEDTTE
+464 VAPSEE
-474 ETTENA
+474 ET
-480 SEEASSE
+480 SESETGEEESTKEEKSSESDESEEAVSEASSE
-487 DASSEEASS
+487 
-496 ESESESSS
+496 
-504 EEVTEESAEKNT
+504 EESK
-516 ESESESEKEST
+516 
-527 SEAETK
+527 

>member
-1 MNRFMKYAAAAL
+1 MNRIMKYAAAAL

-20 TLGGCEQLEQK
+20 TLGGCEQLENK
-31 TPEDTVAV
+31 APEDTVAV
-39 TFGDTNIM
+39 SFGDTNIM

-62 ESYFGSNICSND
+62 ESYFGSTICSND

-100 LNEYAEQNGIEL
+100 LNEYAKKNGIEL
-112 SDAQKA
+112 SDDQKA
-118 KVDDAIEKLKEEG
+118 KVDEAIEKLQTES
-131 EDYLNAVGATD
+131 EDYLDAVGATD

-196 EEGTTVTETE
+196 AEATT
-206 SGSEEEASSE
+206 EASSDE
-216 AGSSEE
+216 DSSEE
-222 TSEAGSEEASSE
+222 SSSIENTEAESESASKDVMTSTEEASSE
-234 NASDEAASSEVASD
+234 NASTDAAST
-248 EADSTEEASTE
+248 EAVSTEEASSENVSELSSEASTE
-259 KETET
+259 D
-264 STEVA
+264 STEV
-269 TETETETE
+269 
-277 SASDTEVVTEVATEA
+277 
-292 ESESES
+292 
-298 NTESDTESDTEVSN
+298 
-312 GSEESTEA
+312 

-346 DGSDAADFIS
+346 EGNDAADFIS

-375 EGTAVYNAAAWA
+375 DGTAVYNAAAWA
-387 LSTDECTIYN
+387 LATDECTVYR

-425 ESRKTALFEEK
+425 ESRKTALFSEK
-436 YSEIQDASSKFK
+436 YAEIQDDSSKFK
-448 VDQDV
+448 VDEDV

-464 VAPTEEDTTE
+464 VAPSEE
-474 ETTENA
+474 ET
-480 SEEASSE
+480 SESETSGEETSESETGEEESTKEEKSSESDESEEAVSEASSE
-487 DASSEEASS
+487 
-496 ESESESSS
+496 
-504 EEVTEESAEKNT
+504 EESK
-516 ESESESEKEST
+516 
-527 SEAETK
+527 

>member
-1 MNRFMKYAAAAL
+1 MNRIMKYAAAAL

-20 TLGGCEQLEQK
+20 TLGGCEQLEK
-31 TPEDTVAV
+31 KAPEDTVAV
-39 TFGDTNIM
+39 SFGDTNIM

-62 ESYFGSNICSND
+62 ESYFGSNICGND

-100 LNEYAEQNGIEL
+100 LNEYAKKNGIEL
-112 SDAQKA
+112 SDDQKA
-118 KVDDAIEKLKEEG
+118 KVDEAIEKLQTES
-131 EDYLNAVGATD
+131 EDYLEAVGATD

-196 EEGTTVTETE
+196 DEATTEVSSDEDSSEEASSIENTEAESESASKDVTTST
-206 SGSEEEASSE
+206 EEASSE
-216 AGSSEE
+216 KAS
-222 TSEAGSEEASSE
+222 TEAVSTEEASSE
-234 NASDEAASSEVASD
+234 NVSKLSS
-248 EADSTEEASTE
+248 EASTE
-259 KETET
+259 D
-264 STEVA
+264 STEV
-269 TETETETE
+269 
-277 SASDTEVVTEVATEA
+277 
-292 ESESES
+292 
-298 NTESDTESDTEVSN
+298 
-312 GSEESTEA
+312 

-346 DGSDAADFIS
+346 EGNDAADFIS

-375 EGTAVYNAAAWA
+375 DGTAVYNAAAWA
-387 LSTDECTIYN
+387 LATDECTVYR

-425 ESRKTALFEEK
+425 ESRKTALFSEK
-436 YSEIQDASSKFK
+436 YAEIQDDSSKFK
-448 VDQDV
+448 VDEDV

-464 VAPTEEDTTE
+464 VAPSEE
-474 ETTENA
+474 ET
-480 SEEASSE
+480 SESETSGEETSESETGEEESTKEEKSSESDESEEAVSEASSE
-487 DASSEEASS
+487 
-496 ESESESSS
+496 
-504 EEVTEESAEKNT
+504 EESK
-516 ESESESEKEST
+516 
-527 SEAETK
+527 

>member
-1 MNRFMKYAAAAL
+1 MNRIMKYAAAAL

-20 TLGGCEQLEQK
+20 TLGGCEQLEK
-31 TPEDTVAV
+31 KAPEDTVAV
-39 TFGDTNIM
+39 SFGDTNIM

-62 ESYFGSNICSND
+62 ESYFGSNICGND

-100 LNEYAEQNGIEL
+100 LNEYAKKNGIEL
-112 SDAQKA
+112 SDDQKA
-118 KVDDAIEKLKEEG
+118 KLDEAIEKLQTES
-131 EDYLNAVGATD
+131 EDYLEAVGATD

-196 EEGTTVTETE
+196 DEATTEV
-206 SGSEEEASSE
+206 SSDE
-216 AGSSEE
+216 DS
-222 TSEAGSEEASSE
+222 SEEASSIE
-234 NASDEAASSEVASD
+234 N
-248 EADSTEEASTE
+248 
-259 KETET
+259 
-264 STEVA
+264 
-269 TETETETE
+269 
-277 SASDTEVVTEVATEA
+277 TEA
-292 ESESES
+292 ESESAS
-298 NTESDTESDTEVSN
+298 KDVTTSTEEAS
-312 GSEESTEA
+312 SEKASTEA
-320 ETLSE
+320 VSTGEASSENVSELSSEASTEDSTEVETLSE

-346 DGSDAADFIS
+346 EGNDAADFIS

-375 EGTAVYNAAAWA
+375 DGTAVYNAAAWA
-387 LSTDECTIYN
+387 LATDECTVYR

-425 ESRKTALFEEK
+425 ESRKTALFSEK
-436 YSEIQDASSKFK
+436 YAEIQDDSSKFK
-448 VDQDV
+448 VDEDV

-464 VAPTEEDTTE
+464 VAPSEE
-474 ETTENA
+474 ET
-480 SEEASSE
+480 SESETSGEETSESETGEKESTKEEKSSESDESEEAVSEASSE
-487 DASSEEASS
+487 
-496 ESESESSS
+496 
-504 EEVTEESAEKNT
+504 EESK
-516 ESESESEKEST
+516 
-527 SEAETK
+527 

>member
-1 MNRFMKYAAAAL
+1 MNRIMKYAAAAL

-20 TLGGCEQLEQK
+20 TLGGCEQLEK
-31 TPEDTVAV
+31 KAPEDTVAV
-39 TFGDTNIM
+39 SFGDTNIM

-62 ESYFGSNICSND
+62 ESYFGSNICGND

-100 LNEYAEQNGIEL
+100 LNEYAKKNGIEL
-112 SDAQKA
+112 SDDQKA
-118 KVDDAIEKLKEEG
+118 KVDEAIEKLQTES
-131 EDYLNAVGATD
+131 EDYLDAVGATD

-196 EEGTTVTETE
+196 DEATTEVSSDED
-206 SGSEEEASSE
+206 SSEEASSIENTE
-216 AGSSEE
+216 AESESASKDVT
-222 TSEAGSEEASSE
+222 TSTEEASSE
-234 NASDEAASSEVASD
+234 NASTDAAST
-248 EADSTEEASTE
+248 EAVSTEEASSENVSELSSEASTE
-259 KETET
+259 D
-264 STEVA
+264 STEV
-269 TETETETE
+269 
-277 SASDTEVVTEVATEA
+277 
-292 ESESES
+292 
-298 NTESDTESDTEVSN
+298 
-312 GSEESTEA
+312 

-346 DGSDAADFIS
+346 EGNDAADFIS

-375 EGTAVYNAAAWA
+375 DGTAVYNAAAWA
-387 LSTDECTIYN
+387 LSTDECTVYK

-425 ESRKTALFEEK
+425 ESRKTALFSEK
-436 YSEIQDASSKFK
+436 YAEIQDDSSKFK
-448 VDQDV
+448 VDEDV

-464 VAPTEEDTTE
+464 VAPSEE
-474 ETTENA
+474 ET
-480 SEEASSE
+480 SESETSGEETSESETGEEESTKEEKSSESDESEEAVSEASSE
-487 DASSEEASS
+487 
-496 ESESESSS
+496 
-504 EEVTEESAEKNT
+504 EESK
-516 ESESESEKEST
+516 
-527 SEAETK
+527 

>member
-1 MNRFMKYAAAAL
+1 MNRIMKYAAAAL

-20 TLGGCEQLEQK
+20 TLGGCEQLENK
-31 TPEDTVAV
+31 APEDTVAV
-39 TFGDTNIM
+39 SFGDTNIM

-100 LNEYAEQNGIEL
+100 LNEYAKKNGIEL
-112 SDAQKA
+112 SDDQKA
-118 KVDDAIEKLKEEG
+118 KVDEAIEKLQTEA
-131 EDYLNAVGATD
+131 EDYLDAVGATD

-196 EEGTTVTETE
+196 AEATTEASSDEGSSEESSSVENTETE
-206 SGSEEEASSE
+206 SISKDDETSTEEASSE
-216 AGSSEE
+216 KA
-222 TSEAGSEEASSE
+222 
-234 NASDEAASSEVASD
+234 
-248 EADSTEEASTE
+248 STEEASTE
-259 KETET
+259 EASSEKTSELSSELDTEA
-264 STEVA
+264 STE
-269 TETETETE
+269 
-277 SASDTEVVTEVATEA
+277 S
-292 ESESES
+292 
-298 NTESDTESDTEVSN
+298 
-312 GSEESTEA
+312 

-346 DGSDAADFIS
+346 EGNDAADFIS

-375 EGTAVYNAAAWA
+375 DGTAVYNAAAWA
-387 LSTDECTIYN
+387 LATDECTVYK

-425 ESRKTALFEEK
+425 ESRKTALFSEK
-436 YSEIQDASSKFK
+436 YAEIQDESSKFK
-448 VDQDV
+448 VDEDV

-464 VAPTEEDTTE
+464 VAPSEEESSEGETSGEETSENETSEEESSKAEKSSESDETEE
-474 ETTENA
+474 A
-480 SEEASSE
+480 VSEASSE
-487 DASSEEASS
+487 
-496 ESESESSS
+496 
-504 EEVTEESAEKNT
+504 EESK
-516 ESESESEKEST
+516 
-527 SEAETK
+527 

>member
-1 MNRFMKYAAAAL
+1 MNRIMKYAAAAL
-13 AAATAVS
+13 VAATAVS
-20 TLGGCEQLEQK
+20 TLGGCEQLEK
-31 TPEDTVAV
+31 KAPEDTVAV
-39 TFGDTNIM
+39 SFGDTNIM

-62 ESYFGSNICSND
+62 ESYFGSNICGND

-100 LNEYAEQNGIEL
+100 LNEYAKKNGIEL
-112 SDAQKA
+112 SDDQKA
-118 KVDDAIEKLKEEG
+118 KVDEAIEKLQTES
-131 EDYLNAVGATD
+131 EDYLDAVGATD

-196 EEGTTVTETE
+196 DEATTEV
-206 SGSEEEASSE
+206 SSDE
-216 AGSSEE
+216 DS
-222 TSEAGSEEASSE
+222 SEEASSIE
-234 NASDEAASSEVASD
+234 N
-248 EADSTEEASTE
+248 
-259 KETET
+259 
-264 STEVA
+264 
-269 TETETETE
+269 
-277 SASDTEVVTEVATEA
+277 TEA
-292 ESESES
+292 ESESVS
-298 NTESDTESDTEVSN
+298 KDVTTSTEEAS
-312 GSEESTEA
+312 SEKASTEA
-320 ETLSE
+320 VSTGEASSENVSKLSSEASTEDSTEVETLSE

-346 DGSDAADFIS
+346 EGNDAADFIS

-375 EGTAVYNAAAWA
+375 DGTAVYNAAAWA
-387 LSTDECTIYN
+387 LATDECTVYR

-425 ESRKTALFEEK
+425 ESRKTALFSEK
-436 YSEIQDASSKFK
+436 YAEIQDDSSKFK
-448 VDQDV
+448 VDEDV

-464 VAPTEEDTTE
+464 VAPSEE
-474 ETTENA
+474 ET
-480 SEEASSE
+480 SESETSGEETSESETGEKESTKEEKSSESDESKEVVSEASSE
-487 DASSEEASS
+487 
-496 ESESESSS
+496 
-504 EEVTEESAEKNT
+504 EESK
-516 ESESESEKEST
+516 
-527 SEAETK
+527 

>member
-1 MNRFMKYAAAAL
+1 MNRIMKYAAAAL

-20 TLGGCEQLEQK
+20 TLGGCEQLEK
-31 TPEDTVAV
+31 KAPEDTVAV
-39 TFGDTNIM
+39 SFGDTNIM
-47 LDEVTYMIRSMEYTY
+47 LDEITYMIRSMEYTY
-62 ESYFGSNICSND
+62 ESYFGSNICGND

-100 LNEYAEQNGIEL
+100 LNEYAKKNGIEL
-112 SDAQKA
+112 SDDQKA
-118 KVDDAIEKLKEEG
+118 KVDEAIEKLQTES
-131 EDYLNAVGATD
+131 EDYLDAVGATD

-196 EEGTTVTETE
+196 DEATTEVSSDEDSSEEASSIENTEAESESVSKDVTTST
-206 SGSEEEASSE
+206 EEASSE
-216 AGSSEE
+216 KAS
-222 TSEAGSEEASSE
+222 TEEASSE
-234 NASDEAASSEVASD
+234 NVSELSS
-248 EADSTEEASTE
+248 EASTE
-259 KETET
+259 
-264 STEVA
+264 
-269 TETETETE
+269 
-277 SASDTEVVTEVATEA
+277 D
-292 ESESES
+292 
-298 NTESDTESDTEVSN
+298 
-312 GSEESTEA
+312 STEA

-346 DGSDAADFIS
+346 EGNDAADFIS

-375 EGTAVYNAAAWA
+375 DGTAVYNAAAWA
-387 LSTDECTIYN
+387 LATDECTVYR

-425 ESRKTALFEEK
+425 ESRKTALFSEK
-436 YSEIQDASSKFK
+436 YAEIQDDSSKFK
-448 VDQDV
+448 VDEDV

-464 VAPTEEDTTE
+464 VAPSEE
-474 ETTENA
+474 ET
-480 SEEASSE
+480 SESETSGEETSESETGEEESTKEEKSSESDESEEAVSEASSE
-487 DASSEEASS
+487 
-496 ESESESSS
+496 
-504 EEVTEESAEKNT
+504 EESK
-516 ESESESEKEST
+516 
-527 SEAETK
+527 

>member
-1 MNRFMKYAAAAL
+1 MNRIMKYAAAAL

-20 TLGGCEQLEQK
+20 TLGGCEQLEK
-31 TPEDTVAV
+31 KAPEDTVAV
-39 TFGDTNIM
+39 SFGDTNIM

-62 ESYFGSNICSND
+62 ESYFGSNICGND

-100 LNEYAEQNGIEL
+100 LNEYAKKNGIEL
-112 SDAQKA
+112 SDDQKA
-118 KVDDAIEKLKEEG
+118 KVDEAIEKLQTES
-131 EDYLNAVGATD
+131 EDYLEAVGATD

-196 EEGTTVTETE
+196 DEATTEVSSDED
-206 SGSEEEASSE
+206 SSEEASSIENTE
-216 AGSSEE
+216 AESESASKDVT
-222 TSEAGSEEASSE
+222 TSTEEASSE
-234 NASDEAASSEVASD
+234 NASTDAAST
-248 EADSTEEASTE
+248 EAVSTEEASSENVSELSSEASTE
-259 KETET
+259 D
-264 STEVA
+264 STEV
-269 TETETETE
+269 EI
-277 SASDTEVVTEVATEA
+277 
-292 ESESES
+292 
-298 NTESDTESDTEVSN
+298 
-312 GSEESTEA
+312 
-320 ETLSE
+320 LSE

-346 DGSDAADFIS
+346 EGNDAADFIS

-375 EGTAVYNAAAWA
+375 DGTAVYNAAAWA
-387 LSTDECTIYN
+387 LATDECTVYR

-425 ESRKTALFEEK
+425 ESRKTALFSEK
-436 YSEIQDASSKFK
+436 YAEIQDDSSKFK
-448 VDQDV
+448 VDEDV

-464 VAPTEEDTTE
+464 VAPSEE
-474 ETTENA
+474 ET
-480 SEEASSE
+480 SESETSGEETSESETGEEESTKEEKSSESDESEEAVSEASSE
-487 DASSEEASS
+487 
-496 ESESESSS
+496 
-504 EEVTEESAEKNT
+504 EESK
-516 ESESESEKEST
+516 
-527 SEAETK
+527 

>member
-1 MNRFMKYAAAAL
+1 MNRIMKYAAAAL
-13 AAATAVS
+13 VAATAVS
-20 TLGGCEQLEQK
+20 TLGGCEQLEK
-31 TPEDTVAV
+31 KAPEDTVAV
-39 TFGDTNIM
+39 SFGDTNIM
-47 LDEVTYMIRSMEYTY
+47 LDDVTYMIRSMEYTY
-62 ESYFGSNICSND
+62 ESYFGSNICGND

-100 LNEYAEQNGIEL
+100 LNEYAKKNGIEL
-112 SDAQKA
+112 SDDQKA
-118 KVDDAIEKLKEEG
+118 KVDEAIEKLQTES
-131 EDYLNAVGATD
+131 EDYLDAVGATD

-196 EEGTTVTETE
+196 DEATTEVSSDEDSSEEASSIENTEAESESASKDVTTST
-206 SGSEEEASSE
+206 EEASSE
-216 AGSSEE
+216 KAS
-222 TSEAGSEEASSE
+222 TEAVSTEEASSE
-234 NASDEAASSEVASD
+234 NVSELSS
-248 EADSTEEASTE
+248 EASTE
-259 KETET
+259 D
-264 STEVA
+264 STEV
-269 TETETETE
+269 
-277 SASDTEVVTEVATEA
+277 
-292 ESESES
+292 
-298 NTESDTESDTEVSN
+298 
-312 GSEESTEA
+312 

-346 DGSDAADFIS
+346 EGNDAADFIS

-375 EGTAVYNAAAWA
+375 DGTAVYNAAAWA
-387 LSTDECTIYN
+387 LATDECTVYR

-425 ESRKTALFEEK
+425 ESRKTALFSEK
-436 YSEIQDASSKFK
+436 YAEIQDDSSKFK
-448 VDQDV
+448 VDEDV

-464 VAPTEEDTTE
+464 VAPSEE
-474 ETTENA
+474 ETSESETGEEESTKEEKSSESDE
-480 SEEASSE
+480 SEEAVSE
-487 DASSEEASS
+487 ASSEEAS
-496 ESESESSS
+496 
-504 EEVTEESAEKNT
+504 K
-516 ESESESEKEST
+516 
-527 SEAETK
+527 

>member
-1 MNRFMKYAAAAL
+1 MNRIMKYAAAAL

-20 TLGGCEQLEQK
+20 TLGGCEQLEK
-31 TPEDTVAV
+31 KAPEDTVAV
-39 TFGDTNIM
+39 SFGDTNIM

-62 ESYFGSNICSND
+62 ESYFGSNICGND

-100 LNEYAEQNGIEL
+100 LNEYAKKNGIEL
-112 SDAQKA
+112 SDDQKA
-118 KVDDAIEKLKEEG
+118 KVDEAIEKLQTES
-131 EDYLNAVGATD
+131 EDYLEAVGATD

-196 EEGTTVTETE
+196 NEATTEVSSDEDSSEEASSIENTEVESESVSKDVTTST
-206 SGSEEEASSE
+206 EEASSE
-216 AGSSEE
+216 KAS
-222 TSEAGSEEASSE
+222 TEEASSE
-234 NASDEAASSEVASD
+234 NVSELSS
-248 EADSTEEASTE
+248 EASTE
-259 KETET
+259 
-264 STEVA
+264 
-269 TETETETE
+269 
-277 SASDTEVVTEVATEA
+277 D
-292 ESESES
+292 
-298 NTESDTESDTEVSN
+298 
-312 GSEESTEA
+312 STEA

-346 DGSDAADFIS
+346 EGNDAADFIS

-375 EGTAVYNAAAWA
+375 DGTAVYNAAAWA
-387 LSTDECTIYN
+387 LATDECTVYR

-425 ESRKTALFEEK
+425 ESRKTALFSEK
-436 YSEIQDASSKFK
+436 YAEIQDDSSKFK
-448 VDQDV
+448 VDEDV

-464 VAPTEEDTTE
+464 VAPSEE
-474 ETTENA
+474 ETSESETSGEETSESETGEKESTREEKSSESDE
-480 SEEASSE
+480 SEEAVSE
-487 DASSEEASS
+487 ASSEEAS
-496 ESESESSS
+496 
-504 EEVTEESAEKNT
+504 K
-516 ESESESEKEST
+516 
-527 SEAETK
+527 

>member
-1 MNRFMKYAAAAL
+1 MNRIMKYAAAAL

-20 TLGGCEQLEQK
+20 TLGGCEQLENK
-31 TPEDTVAV
+31 APEDTVAV
-39 TFGDTNIM
+39 SFGDTNIM

-100 LNEYAEQNGIEL
+100 LNEYAKKNGIEL
-112 SDAQKA
+112 SDDQKA
-118 KVDDAIEKLKEEG
+118 KVDEAIEKLQTEA
-131 EDYLNAVGATD
+131 EDYLDAVGATD

-196 EEGTTVTETE
+196 AEATTEASSDEGSSEESSSVENTETE
-206 SGSEEEASSE
+206 SISKDDETSTEEASSE
-216 AGSSEE
+216 KA
-222 TSEAGSEEASSE
+222 
-234 NASDEAASSEVASD
+234 
-248 EADSTEEASTE
+248 STEEASTE
-259 KETET
+259 EASSEKTSELSSELDTEA
-264 STEVA
+264 STE
-269 TETETETE
+269 
-277 SASDTEVVTEVATEA
+277 S
-292 ESESES
+292 
-298 NTESDTESDTEVSN
+298 
-312 GSEESTEA
+312 

-346 DGSDAADFIS
+346 EGNDAADFIS

-375 EGTAVYNAAAWA
+375 DGTAVYNAAAWA
-387 LSTDECTIYN
+387 LATDECTVYK

-425 ESRKTALFEEK
+425 ESRKTALFSEK
-436 YSEIQDASSKFK
+436 YAEIQDESSKFK
-448 VDQDV
+448 VDEDV

-464 VAPTEEDTTE
+464 VAPSEEETSEGETGKEETSENETSEEESSKAEKSSESDETEE
-474 ETTENA
+474 A
-480 SEEASSE
+480 VSEASSE
-487 DASSEEASS
+487 
-496 ESESESSS
+496 
-504 EEVTEESAEKNT
+504 EESK
-516 ESESESEKEST
+516 
-527 SEAETK
+527 